1 METLLLLNL
10 VAVGKKTFQNYIGFI
25 WLDYFHHFYLQIFK
39 FNELRKR
46 ALTNLALELS
56 EVVGSYY
63 SVDLPFNFTVDP
75 SLETGHVDQRAAALA
90 LAWRY
95 QRVLLISIVT

>member
-1 METLLLLNL
+1 MNAFLLFNL
-10 VAVGKKTFQNYIGFI
+10 SIGTQTFQNYIWF
-25 WLDYFHHFYLQIFK
+25 LRLYYFHHFYLQIFK

-75 SLETGHVDQRAAALA
+75 SLETGHVDQRATALA